1 MAKRE
6 SAIVAEI
13 RRGLHR
19 LGYWTVKIHGDQYQP
34 SGVPDLLCCVEGRFV
49 AFEVKRPGEEPT
61 PLQLYT
67 IGEIRQA
74 GGIAEVVESLEDC
87 LRVLA
92 SKSLYGF
99 RGQG

>member
-6 SAIVAEI
+6 RAIVAEI

-19 LGYWTVKIHGDQYQP
+19 LGYWTVKVHGDQYQVG
-34 SGVPDLLCCVEGRFV
+34 GVPDLLCCCDGRFV
-49 AFEVKRPGEEPT
+49 AFEAKRPGEEPT

-67 IGEIRQA
+67 LDEIRKA
-74 GGIAEVVESLEDC
+74 GGVAEVVESLEDC

-92 SKSLYGF
+92 DRSI
-99 RGQG
+99 RHV